1 MKNRKLILILSLVL
15 ALTMSLGGTLA
26 YLTDTDAD
34 VNTMVLGNVKIEQ
47 HEYERVVD
55 ENGNWVKA
63 DEKYNATFGND
74 TYTPDKLQEFT
85 QNKPLV
91 PAVFQDGTIKWDD
104 RNGSQNAAGTGS
116 YQQPWTEIG
125 APGSNQLFDDSV
137 KNVIDKFVFVENT
150 GKTNAYFRTIIAI
163 EAPESVAEKDL
174 IGVNQNP
181 NSRYDWNQNEAG
193 NQYDADHLKHN
204 METIEGV
211 MINGVRYDV
220 KVAIHTE
227 ALPAGQWAR
236 PSLLQ
241 LYLKPEATN
250 EDVAAFGDT
259 LDVLV
264 LTQAVQADGFA
275 AVEGKSA
282 AQVALE
288 TAWGPVTAEKAAE
301 WLGDVLTAEPE
312 EVQPDA
318 NNVYE
323 IATANQ
329 LFGFAKMVNEGKN
342 SFAGKTVKLTA
353 DINLANQ
360 KWEPIGQ
367 TGATQFQGT
376 FDGNGYTI
384 YNLFVDS
391 SEQTGKHYSSGLF
404 GWLEGKSNI
413 SNVNINGAK
422 IVGHHNTGVIAGYAY
437 ANITNCTVT
446 GAEVI
451 NTHANDDACGDKA
464 GVIVGYAG
472 DGVFSGNSAHNCTVT
487 AGRDAGQLFGCA
499 IKSQLHNHKNN
510 TATNVVV
517 KATGDCPEEANIKNE
532 PYGRIP

>member
-55 ENGNWVKA
+55 KNGNWVKA

-288 TAWGPVTAEKAAE
+288 AAFGKVTAKTAVE
-301 WLGDVLTAEPE
+301 WLSKAVEDETGRADATGTASFAYTGTEGFWGDYTGNAQKSFVIKLYDAEGNYMGQTSLNNIGGIIDGDVTVTWNLKLNAEANT
-312 EVQPDA
+312 DA
-318 NNVYE
+318 YWTMSWYK
-323 IATANQ
+323 APTKDC
-329 LFGFAKMVNEGKN
+329 LPAKVKLVVD
-342 SFAGKTVKLTA
+342 GKTVGENVVQLNGP
-353 DINLANQ
+353 DNL
-360 KWEPIGQ
+360 WPIA
-367 TGATQFQGT
+367 GAV
-376 FDGNGYTI
+376 
-384 YNLFVDS
+384 VDN
-391 SEQTGKHYSSGLF
+391 TGKVLRF
-404 GWLEGKSNI
+404 
-413 SNVNINGAK
+413 
-422 IVGHHNTGVIAGYAY
+422 
-437 ANITNCTVT
+437 
-446 GAEVI
+446 
-451 NTHANDDACGDKA
+451 
-464 GVIVGYAG
+464 
-472 DGVFSGNSAHNCTVT
+472 
-487 AGRDAGQLFGCA
+487 
-499 IKSQLHNHKNN
+499 
-510 TATNVVV
+510 VV
-517 KATGDCPEEANIKNE
+517 KDTDYTLETGEKYEAL
-532 PYGRIP
+532 